1 MSEPSLSTPPSL
13 PHLEFPEALPV
24 SARRADIA
32 AALLAHQVIIV
43 CGETGSGKTTQL
55 PKIVLAA
62 GRGRVGRGGGLVGMT
77 QPRRIAAKSVAARI
91 AEETKSRLGGLVGWQ
106 VRFTDQVSKESR
118 IKVMTD
124 GILLAETQSDPDF
137 RAYDTLI
144 LDEAHERSLNIDF
157 LLGYLKTLLPRRP
170 DLKLILSSATLEA
183 DRFSAYFNGAPVI
196 EVSGRTYPVEM
207 RYRSTEP
214 LPPRGRGRGEGTT
227 VAQSTRVPSPPAP
240 LMEPLS
246 NRLGGQTTPAKSLL
260 IPEGEGSDD
269 LDVALIHAVDE
280 LAAAGP
286 GDILVFLPGER
297 EIREAHEALRKHHPP
312 QTEILPLFARL
323 SVSDQEKVF
332 QSHGGRRIVLAT
344 NVAETSLTVP
354 GIRYVVDTGLA
365 RVKRYSIRNKI
376 EQLKVEKVSQAAANQ
391 RAGRCGR
398 VAAGICIRLYDEAD
412 FLGRQKY
419 TTPEL
424 LRSSLAGVILR
435 MKSLRLPEIEVFPFL
450 DVPEGKRIRDGQ
462 QLLAE
467 LGALDERGRLTGIGK
482 QLAHLPVD
490 PRIGRMLI
498 AAKDRGCLHEMLVI
512 AAFLSVQDPR
522 ERPLEA
528 QEAADQKHRRFVDP
542 DSDFISL
549 LKLWAHIDELSHHR
563 KSQKKFRDALKADFL
578 SPNRVREWRDVYA
591 QLTTQVKEMGWHV
604 AERQER
610 AGGTPALQGT
620 HVAQASSP
628 APEPL
633 GEIPYAPLHQALLP
647 GLLGNLGMLTEDGV
661 YLGAREMKFWIFPG
675 SGVKKKP
682 KWLLASEIV
691 ETKRVY
697 ARMVAKIEPEWIE
710 HAAQHLLKV
719 SYSDPHWAKKP
730 AHVAAAMRATLYG
743 LPIVNGRKVH
753 YGPIDPVL
761 SRELFIRGALVE
773 GEFETR
779 APWFEHNRRLLEE
792 IDDLAHRARN
802 ARLVV
807 DEHRLYAFFDARVP
821 QGIHNGAAFDKWRR
835 DAEKAQPRLLYLERA
850 TLLDSGHDTQE
861 QEFPPQIE
869 LNGARYPLTYRFDPG
884 TEDDGVTLIVPL
896 AALNQISPARCEW
909 LVPGL
914 LEEKITALIKSLP
927 QSIRRAFVPVPEYA
941 KAAAAA
947 LLPAGESLDTPPFSK
962 GGRGGISSS
971 GTARQPEQIPPAPLW
986 KRGASL
992 TDALAAFLSKSTGQ
1006 LIPRDA
1012 WRPEVLA
1019 PHLIMNFRVQDE
1031 TGKTLAEGRDLTT
1044 LRQQLGSAASEELA
1058 RSAGQFQR
1066 ERITNWDFG
1075 DLPDTATVNSGSRAD
1090 GHIVAAFPALQCEDG
1105 QVNLRLFDHPD
1116 EARAAHRLGVARLI
1130 WLNFPE
1136 QMKQGERDMAARL
1149 KPACLQY
1156 ALLFKGVSCPG
1167 LARDV
1172 LAAAVLSTREVADIR
1187 SQAAFA
1193 EAAQAIRPRLLETCA
1208 RLANTTTE
1216 SIAAAH
1222 RLSQA
1227 LAKAPAAW
1235 KAPVADMR
1243 EQLDAL
1249 VFPGFLV
1256 AHSGERL
1263 AHLPRYLKALEMR
1276 LAKLPNQPAR
1286 DSAAQREMAPLLTAW
1301 RNRVERQKAQGRD
1314 DPLLDAFRWQLEELR
1329 VSLFAQELKTPEP
1342 VSVKRLEK
1350 RWAEI
1355 VG

>member
-1 MSEPSLSTPPSL
+1 MIDPSLPPSFSL

-62 GRGRVGRGGGLVGMT
+62 GRGRVGQGGGLVGMT

-207 RYRSTEP
+207 RYRTTER
-214 LPPRGRGRGEGTT
+214 LPERGTAKDAGATE
-227 VAQSTRVPSPPAP
+227 
-240 LMEPLS
+240 EP
-246 NRLGGQTTPAKSLL
+246 
-260 IPEGEGSDD
+260 D
-269 LDVALIHAVDE
+269 LDLALIHAIDE

-323 SVSDQEKVF
+323 SVADQERVF
-332 QSHGGRRIVLAT
+332 ASHAGRRIVLAT

-376 EQLKVEKVSQAAANQ
+376 EQLKVEKVAQSSANQ

-450 DVPEGKRIRDGQ
+450 DAPEGKRIRDGQ
-462 QLLAE
+462 QLLGE
-467 LGALDERGRLTGIGK
+467 LGALDERGRLTGVGK

-498 AAKDRGCLHEMLVI
+498 AAKDRGCLHEVLII
-512 AAFLSVQDPR
+512 AAFVSVQDPR

-549 LKLWAHIDELSHHR
+549 LKLWAHIDQLSGHR

-591 QLTTQVKEMGWHV
+591 QLTTQVKEMGWQV
-604 AERQER
+604 AEKL
-610 AGGTPALQGT
+610 AGET
-620 HVAQASSP
+620 P
-628 APEPL
+628 APEPA

-710 HAAQHLLKV
+710 LAAGHLLKV

-730 AHVAAAMRATLYG
+730 AHVAASMRATLYG
-743 LPIVNGRKVH
+743 LPVVNGRRVH

-779 APWFEHNRRLLEE
+779 APWFEYNRRLLEE

-850 TLLDSGHDTQE
+850 SLLDSGHDTQE

-869 LNGARYPLTYRFDPG
+869 LNSARYPLAYRFDPG

-896 AALNQISPARCEW
+896 AALNQIAPARCEW

-914 LEEKITALIKSLP
+914 LEEKITALLKSLP

-941 KAAAAA
+941 RAAAAA
-947 LLPAGESLDTPPFSK
+947 LLPAPLFQRGET
-962 GGRGGISSS
+962 
-971 GTARQPEQIPPAPLW
+971 
-986 KRGASL
+986 L
-992 TDALAAFLSKSTGQ
+992 TDALATFLSKSTGQ

-1012 WRPEVLA
+1012 WRPEALA

-1031 TGKTLAEGRDLTT
+1031 AGKTLAEGRDLTI

-1066 ERITNWDFG
+1066 ERITNWDFD
-1075 DLPDTATVNSGSRAD
+1075 DLPETATINSGGRV
-1090 GHIVAAFPALQCEDG
+1090 VAAFPALQCDDG
-1105 QVNLRLFDHPD
+1105 QINLRLFDHPE
-1116 EARAAHRLGVARLI
+1116 EARAAHRLGVARLL
-1130 WLNFPE
+1130 WLGFPDLL
-1136 QMKQGERDMAARL
+1136 KQGERDMAARL

-1156 ALLFKGVSCPG
+1156 ALLFKGQSCPG

-1172 LAAAVLSTREVADIR
+1172 LAAAVLSTREVAGIR

-1193 EAAQAIRPRLLETCA
+1193 EAAQAIRPRLMETCA

-1227 LAKAPAAW
+1227 LNKAPAVW
-1235 KAPVADMR
+1235 KVAVTDLR

-1256 AHSGERL
+1256 AHPGERL
-1263 AHLPRYLKALEMR
+1263 AHLPRYLKAMEHR

-1286 DSAAQREMAPLLTAW
+1286 DSTAQREIAPLLTAW
-1301 RNRVERQKAQGRD
+1301 RSRVERLKAQGQN
-1314 DPLLDAFRWQLEELR
+1314 DPALDAFRWQLEELR

-1355 VG
+1355 VA